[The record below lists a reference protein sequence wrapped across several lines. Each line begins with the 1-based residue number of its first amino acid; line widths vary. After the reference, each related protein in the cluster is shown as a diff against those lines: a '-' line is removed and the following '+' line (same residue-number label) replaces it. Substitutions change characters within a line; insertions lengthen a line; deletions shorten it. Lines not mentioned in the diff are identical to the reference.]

1 MESYSNLKANLFYLD
16 NGYYLSKNDPLF
28 WKKLFQRKADN
39 EEAMYHVGLD
49 IENEAKKYL
58 AIYYTT
64 RVDKYLDL
72 YHKTITQSLNLVK
85 CSFNK
90 GFLPAR
96 LEVLR
101 MEREMK
107 LIEKKISEITK
118 PSTLSRNQVIL
129 LFIAA
134 IILSVLGAFFFL
146 PYNVAKT
153 TNYSNNNYAY
163 MLPYEVIEKKPTKS
177 MVIPDN
183 QSEIIILE
191 KEVSREKLVNAL
203 VGRLKMDYEKHPRT
217 AKQVLAL
224 NEYKREIGM
233 AVWAGGDKNIQVYIY
248 PSDNEAAM
256 NNKELQLWE
265 TTTVVRSA
273 LYQFVRKNGYMPK
286 DLKALNQPYPNNYL
300 SKFPK
305 DPYELKNTVTNSLTR
320 DGGWFFSFVEF
331 PSKRDLVSVVKD
343 ALKPN
348 IPYDKD
354 IPFMPLSI
362 SIDKENNTLSVI
374 SKDRIIRN
382 YTVTLG
388 KDDSTPE
395 GDFLISK
402 KVMNPDKI
410 VPQADNVY
418 GTRAMELS
426 NMNYAI
432 HGTNT
437 PSSIGKNISQG
448 CIRLNNSDIEE
459 LYAMTPLNTAVNISK
474 NPSATISTEINFYS
488 PNNDLY
494 YYINDAIEE
503 DHLTKYHWAD

>member
-1 MESYSNLKANLFYLD
+1 
-16 NGYYLSKNDPLF
+16 
-28 WKKLFQRKADN
+28 
-39 EEAMYHVGLD
+39 
-49 IENEAKKYL
+49 
-58 AIYYTT
+58 
-64 RVDKYLDL
+64 
-72 YHKTITQSLNLVK
+72 
-85 CSFNK
+85 
-90 GFLPAR
+90 
-96 LEVLR
+96 
-101 MEREMK
+101 
-107 LIEKKISEITK
+107 
-118 PSTLSRNQVIL
+118 
-129 LFIAA
+129 
-134 IILSVLGAFFFL
+134 
-146 PYNVAKT
+146 
-153 TNYSNNNYAY
+153 
-163 MLPYEVIEKKPTKS
+163 
-177 MVIPDN
+177 
-183 QSEIIILE
+183 
-191 KEVSREKLVNAL
+191 
-203 VGRLKMDYEKHPRT
+203 
-217 AKQVLAL
+217 
-224 NEYKREIGM
+224 
-233 AVWAGGDKNIQVYIY
+233 
-248 PSDNEAAM
+248 M